1 MKWHIKL
8 EHLELL
14 TAYLAKFL
22 TIKSISRSQTKS
34 DGANKVT
41 LPKPINA

>member
-8 EHLELL
+8 EHLDLL
-14 TAYLAKFL
+14 TTYIAKFL
-22 TIKSISRSQTKS
+22 TIKSISRSQSKS
-34 DGANKVT
+34 DGASKVT

>member
-14 TAYLAKFL
+14 ITYLTKLL
-22 TIKSISRSQTKS
+22 TIKRISRSQSKS
-34 DGANKVT
+34 DGASKVT

>member
-14 TAYLAKFL
+14 TTYFAKLL
-22 TIKSISRSQTKS
+22 TIKSISRSQSKS
-34 DGANKVT
+34 DGANTVT